1 VGVSFDGR
9 SPGPAFLDQAR
20 AAEAAGAAS
29 LWIASHLF
37 LRDPFT
43 SAALALAATRRP
55 RAALMAVSPYTV
67 HPVQAAMAAATLDEH
82 FPGRVALCF
91 GSGAPVD
98 LAGAGVETTR
108 PVRTLREALEIARA
122 LLAGEPVRYEGE
134 VFRIRERALGTG
146 RRPVPLFLAASGP
159 KTLELA
165 GAAADGVLVS
175 AASSVEFIRWALEQV
190 ARGAQGRAMRRVG
203 LLYAAVAGREADA
216 LDRFRRTLAITL
228 RGAHHRRNL
237 DLAGS
242 SLDQAALTQAV
253 AAEDW
258 AAAER
263 LVSDDVV
270 RRHAASGTAAQV
282 RARVAAYAAAGLDEV
297 VIAGMG
303 DPAEID
309 KTLTAAGAAREDR

>member
-1 VGVSFDGR
+1 
-9 SPGPAFLDQAR
+9 
-20 AAEAAGAAS
+20 
-29 LWIASHLF
+29 
-37 LRDPFT
+37 
-43 SAALALAATRRP
+43 
-55 RAALMAVSPYTV
+55 
-67 HPVQAAMAAATLDEH
+67 
-82 FPGRVALCF
+82 
-91 GSGAPVD
+91 
-98 LAGAGVETTR
+98 
-108 PVRTLREALEIARA
+108 
-122 LLAGEPVRYEGE
+122 VRYEGE
-134 VFRIRERALGTG
+134 VFRVRERALGTG

-165 GAAADGVLVS
+165 GAAADGVLLS
-175 AASSVEFIRWALEQV
+175 AASSVEFIGWALAQV
-190 ARGAQGRAMRRVG
+190 ERGAQGRAIRRVG

-237 DLAGS
+237 ELAGS
-242 SLDQAALTQAV
+242 PLDQVALTRAV

-297 VIAGMG
+297 VIAGTH
-303 DPAEID
+303 DPAEIET
-309 KTLTAAGAAREDR
+309 TLTAAGAVGEDR